1 MSSRFDL
8 YKCDLHKQVRRVK
21 ETNMRQQRQMN
32 ILVMMIVHDDDA
44 DDEEADDEEDEDSNG
59 ETEMD
64 IESVSFEGGRSKKR
78 QDTDK
83 RIYGGDEDYTDEEAE
98 NAGTELNPFD
108 NPNYFRDEC
117 DKIDMRHLTNQ
128 DIESNLPDVL
138 AGDNY
143 VDDAADL
150 DDLLNDTDESEP
162 YVNTSL
168 KSAQSYISDTFPKH
182 ASEGKEYRCIKSA
195 KGSAAK
201 IKPPILSEEESS
213 SCDSQDPFRVLIK
226 KVETVQVSR
235 PLTPDIICLDD
246 NLVIKP
252 SRFSAQA
259 AKSISGVMPSVQQS
273 AIMVHSTTDHD
284 VDDGNL
290 IIKPSRFSA
299 QPAKSISGVTP
310 SVQQSAIMVHS
321 TTDNY
326 VDDETV
332 DEDLRCLASAIQRK
346 RKFKYQ

>member
-1 MSSRFDL
+1 
-8 YKCDLHKQVRRVK
+8 
-21 ETNMRQQRQMN
+21 
-32 ILVMMIVHDDDA
+32 
-44 DDEEADDEEDEDSNG
+44 
-59 ETEMD
+59 MD
-64 IESVSFEGGRSKKR
+64 IQSVSFEGGTSQKR

-83 RIYGGDEDYTDEEAE
+83 RIYGGDEDYTDEEEE
-98 NAGTELNPFD
+98 NAGTELNPYY

-117 DKIDMRHLTNQ
+117 DKIDFRHLTDQ
-128 DIESNLPDVL
+128 DIKSNLPDAL

-150 DDLLNDTDESEP
+150 DDLLNDMDESEP

-182 ASEGKEYRCIKSA
+182 ASEGKEYHCIKSA

-213 SCDSQDPFRVLIK
+213 SCDSQVPFRVLIK
-226 KVETVQVSR
+226 KVETVQVLR
-235 PLTPDIICLDD
+235 PLTRDIICLDD
-246 NLVIKP
+246 NLIIKP

-290 IIKPSRFSA
+290 IIKPSGFSA
-299 QPAKSISGVTP
+299 QAVKSISGVMP
-310 SVQQSAIMVHS
+310 SVQQSTIMVHS

-332 DEDLRCLASAIQRK
+332 DEDLRCLASAIQRREIQVPVMMK
-346 RKFKYQ
+346 VKKLYKVLLQPFHMQSMLIRLMYN